1 MVVSDVTRHS
11 VGSPIRSANFCLL
24 FEQAQSHC
32 GPVNITLGEQ
42 MKLSAPTKWVF
53 LVSLLLALLG
63 FLPMIG
69 VSIPAISAYAAW
81 LLVGG
86 YVLLALGTLLKGF

>member
-1 MVVSDVTRHS
+1 
-11 VGSPIRSANFCLL
+11 
-24 FEQAQSHC
+24 
-32 GPVNITLGEQ
+32 